1 MQRKAMCLPIYL
13 IIMLLGYCTLPA
25 SARAAVDAISSATP
39 SFGSV
44 KIIDKTLTAS
54 HFGWKVGNC
63 FTCHE
68 DPHKAGYTPRVCVT
82 CHGTNG
88 APARPDNHATYT
100 DCNDCHST
108 NHTGDNF
115 VAPQDCTPCH
125 RYASGQTIK
134 EAGTYD
140 AVIIGSGGGG
150 LAAAARLA
158 RAGKKVILL
167 EQHYHVG
174 GYMSSFKRGPYT
186 FEVSLHGF
194 DGLDPDK
201 GMNVPL
207 FEKLGILDKLTLTR
221 GPIMYESTYPDI
233 TLEVPADVND
243 YKKLLI
249 EMFPSEE
256 FGINRMFKDFERIN
270 SAFGFFLK
278 LQEGDFL
285 GALGL
290 YKPGMF
296 FSLVTNLNTSLSPY
310 LKKYTKNQKLLAVIT
325 QLAGFGGASPDDIP
339 TLFFVMMWNSY
350 HKGGYYYVEG
360 GSQAIANAMEASI
373 LESGGEIRLSTK
385 AAKIEIKD
393 GSAVAVVTADGE
405 RFACSFVISN
415 ASAPQTFDKMV
426 GVENLPADYVA
437 AYKKL
442 TYGLSMLQVY
452 LGVDYDYTSFFPPGC
467 HEYIPN
473 LTYDSAAV
481 FKAMR
486 EGDVDNC
493 SMALLDYTVA
503 DPTDAPAGK
512 NVIVIST
519 ILPYNWENAWHTDDY
534 ATYKKFKED
543 TAWRFINRAEF
554 ILPGLV
560 SHIEVME
567 VGTPYTME
575 GFTGNEG
582 GTIFGWDNIKSQALF
597 NRMKQVT
604 PIPNLFLAG
613 AWTFPGGGQSAVM
626 SSGSTAAD
634 MVIKAAK

>member
-1 MQRKAMCLPIYL
+1 MQRKIMYLPLYL
-13 IIMLLGYCTLPA
+13 ALMLLGYHALPV
-25 SARAAVDAISSATP
+25 SAGAAVDAISSATP

-44 KIIDKTLTAS
+44 TIIDKTLTEN
-54 HFGWKVGNC
+54 HFGWKGGNC
-63 FTCHE
+63 FTCHD

-88 APARPDNHATYT
+88 APARPDSHATYT
-100 DCNDCHST
+100 ACNDCHSA

-115 VAPQDCTPCH
+115 APPQDCTPCH
-125 RYASGQTIK
+125 RYASSQTVK
-134 EAGTYD
+134 TAGAYD
-140 AVIIGSGGGG
+140 AVVIGGGGGG

-167 EQHYHVG
+167 EQHYKVG

-186 FEVSLHGF
+186 FETSLHAF
-194 DGLDPDK
+194 DGLDPAK

-207 FEKLGILDKLTLTR
+207 FEKLGILDKLTLVR
-221 GPIMYESTYPDI
+221 GPIMYKSTYPDFTI
-233 TLEVPADVND
+233 EVPSDVGD

-256 FGINRMFKDFERIN
+256 FGINRMFSDLERIN
-270 SAFGFFLK
+270 SAFSALFK
-278 LQEGDFL
+278 LQAGDFL
-285 GALGL
+285 GAIGL

-296 FSLVTNLNTSLSPY
+296 FSVISNLNTSLTPY
-310 LKKYTKNQKLLAVIT
+310 LEKFTKNQKLLAIIT

-339 TLFFVMMWNSY
+339 TLFFAMMWNSY

-393 GSAVAVVTADGE
+393 GRAAAVVTAEGE
-405 RFACSFVISN
+405 RFTCSFVISN
-415 ASAPQTFDKMV
+415 ASAPQTFDKLV
-426 GVENLPADYVA
+426 GAENLPADYVA
-437 AYKKL
+437 AYKKM
-442 TYGLSMLQVY
+442 TYGLSMLQIY
-452 LGVDYDYTSFFPPGC
+452 LGVDHDYRSLLPADC
-467 HEYIPN
+467 HEFIPN
-473 LTYDSAAV
+473 LTYDQAAS

-493 SMALLDYTVA
+493 PMALLDYTVV
-503 DPTDAPAGK
+503 DPADAPAGK

-519 ILPYNWENAWHTDDY
+519 ILPYNWENAWRTDDY

-543 TAWRFINRAEF
+543 TAWRFINRAEA
-554 ILPGLV
+554 ILPGLG
-560 SHIEVME
+560 SHIEVLE

-575 GFTGNEG
+575 GFTSNEG
-582 GTIFGWDNIKSQALF
+582 GSIFGWDNIKSQALF
-597 NRMKQVT
+597 NRMKQAT
-604 PIPNLFLAG
+604 PIANLFLAG

-626 SSGSTAAD
+626 TSGSTAAD
-634 MVIKAAK
+634 MVIKAAR